1 MDDSLANEDTRVQRE
16 EPDNKMTVWTPE
28 DASRFLASAI
38 NEAQR
43 PLADALKRPS
53 VSPGIV
59 VLIVVLLVAAAS
71 AIGWVLLRQLD
82 KSERAADTART
93 ARDAAV
99 NQWHELQAKS
109 EGLTAKLSAEM
120 EQQERLRRE
129 YLAETEHLKTIAA
142 GHRDNEEE
150 LKRIKGEM
158 QRHRRQNELLRN
170 QISGLEME
178 KQALARQLEAV
189 KALALGEDD
198 GFAAPDASAETPAD
212 SVTIEEPPVPGP
224 ASVPTP
230 TPTPATN
237 VTAVAVNRSEASEP
251 VAAPDPEAEAESNPL
266 PEPDPG
272 AGIVQPEANAD
283 SPSGEER

>member
-1 MDDSLANEDTRVQRE
+1 MDDSLSNDDTRVQRE
-16 EPDNKMTVWTPE
+16 EPDNKVTVWTPE

-59 VLIVVLLVAAAS
+59 ALIVILLVAAAC
-71 AIGWVLLRQLD
+71 AIGWVLLRQLE

-129 YLAETEHLKTIAA
+129 YLSETEHLKTIAA

-150 LKRIKGEM
+150 LKRIRGEM

-189 KALALGEDD
+189 KALALGDDD
-198 GFAAPDASAETPAD
+198 GFAAPETSSETPAE
-212 SVTIEEPPVPGP
+212 TILIDEPPVPGP
-224 ASVPTP
+224 APTP
-230 TPTPATN
+230 PPVAT
-237 VTAVAVNRSEASEP
+237 VAVDRPEADEP
-251 VAAPDPEAEAESNPL
+251 VAAPEPEAMVESNPL

-272 AGIVQPEANAD
+272 EGIVEPEANGE
-283 SPSGEER
+283 SLSGEER